1 MTWVQPTENWAITTA
16 WCPKRSGT
24 NPDTIFLSGADNSK
38 RMLLSFGNMPALT
51 SHAIHIRC
59 PTLKDIDRSLR
70 SGGLE
75 LARSDGS
82 LSRQQS
88 FYGLGHWPGL
98 DQSTGFSFLFA
109 FSSSTEFSSILSHE
123 CNRHAELIADHSQG
137 AAD

>member
-24 NPDTIFLSGADNSK
+24 NPDTTFLSGADNSK

-70 SGGLE
+70 SGGLQ
-75 LARSDGS
+75 LARFHSS
-82 LSRQQS
+82 PFPQQK
-88 FYGLGHWPGL
+88 FYGSGPRPRL
-98 DQSTGFSFLFA
+98 DQSTRFSL
-109 FSSSTEFSSILSHE
+109 L
-123 CNRHAELIADHSQG
+123 
-137 AAD
+137 